1 MGIPAEADIL
11 IVGGGPAGSCA
22 ATRLARLG
30 YRVVLVDKTRHPRET
45 VGESILPSAWKY
57 FDLLGVTERVE
68 REGFV
73 KKAGGVVDW
82 ENEVT
87 QIQFRDFDYDR
98 PGLHVERAAL
108 DHLLLDNARA
118 AGVQVFENVRAEAF
132 VPRGEQDGEVK
143 LLDVANSETRIV
155 RCRFLIDASGQASFI
170 AQQLGARRLD
180 LEFRF
185 VALWGYFTDS
195 RYVSAGGVVRPFEE
209 IAGHA
214 PMTFVS
220 SLGNWGWAWHIP
232 LRKDTSVGIVV
243 PVEDYKKN
251 SAAKSRTDY
260 FLETCRTTGNLACL
274 LEGARLSDDGPRF
287 MRDYSY
293 APEKIAGPGYFV
305 VGDASGFV
313 DPIFSIGVVM
323 ALYSG
328 QLAAWAIDSSLRRPA
343 QADSYR
349 TLFETQMRG
358 RYQLSRTMAL
368 PTHDETSDA
377 PRAAKLYFDFI
388 SKSEKELMWSAAS
401 MTTRSGNL
409 LRTSGSKQ
417 GPPPLRRRELQA
429 LRFD

>member
-1 MGIPAEADIL
+1 MGIPAKTDVLVI
-11 IVGGGPAGSCA
+11 GGGPAGSCV

-30 YRVVLVDKTRHPRET
+30 YGVVLVDKVRHPRET

-57 FDLLGVTERVE
+57 FDLLGVTERVVQ
-68 REGFV
+68 EGFV

-87 QIQFRDFDYDR
+87 QIQFRDFDYSR

-108 DHLLLDNARA
+108 DHLLLDNARS
-118 AGVQVFENVRAEAF
+118 AGVQVFENVKAESFIARGEHDAEAS
-132 VPRGEQDGEVK
+132 
-143 LLDVANSETRIV
+143 LIDVDTKERQSV
-155 RCRFLIDASGQASFI
+155 RCRFLVDASGQSSFV

-180 LEFRF
+180 SDFRF
-185 VALWGYFTDS
+185 VALWGYFTGS
-195 RYVSAGGVVRPFEE
+195 RYVSAGGMVRPFED
-209 IAGHA
+209 IPQHP

-232 LRKDTSVGIVV
+232 LRKDTSVGIIV
-243 PVEDYKKN
+243 PVEDYKRD
-251 SAAKSRTDY
+251 SAKKSRERY
-260 FLETCRTTGNLACL
+260 FLDTCRSTGNLGKL
-274 LEGARLSDDGPRF
+274 LEGAHLPADGVRL

-313 DPIFSIGVVM
+313 DPIFSVGVVM

-328 QLAAWAIDSSLRRPA
+328 QLAAWAIDCSLRRPA
-343 QADSYR
+343 QAPSYR

-409 LRTSGSKQ
+409 LRTSGESRT
-417 GPPPLRRRELQA
+417 PPPLKRRNLQE
-429 LRFD
+429 LRFE

>member
-1 MGIPAEADIL
+1 MGIPANTDVLVI
-11 IVGGGPAGSCA
+11 GGGPAGTCA
-22 ATRLARLG
+22 ATRLVRLG
-30 YRVVLVDKTRHPRET
+30 YDVVLIDKVRHPRET

-57 FDLLGVTERVE
+57 FDLLEVTERVE
-68 REGFV
+68 QEGFV

-87 QIQFRDFDYDR
+87 QISFRDFDYDR

-108 DHLLLDNARA
+108 DLLLLENARS
-118 AGVQVFENVRAEAF
+118 AGVEIFENVRAEKF
-132 VPRGEQDGEVK
+132 LVHGEQDVEATLFDADGKEHR
-143 LLDVANSETRIV
+143 SV
-155 RCRFLIDASGQASFI
+155 RCRFLIDASGQSSFV
-170 AQQLGARRLD
+170 AQQLGARKLD
-180 LEFRF
+180 SDFRF
-185 VALWGYFTDS
+185 VALWGYFTGS
-195 RYVSAGGVVRPFEE
+195 RYVSAGGVVRPFAD
-209 IAGHA
+209 IPQHP

-243 PVEDYKKN
+243 PVEDYKKQ
-251 SAAKSRTDY
+251 SSGKSREQY
-260 FLETCRTTGNLACL
+260 FLDTCRSTGNLGKL
-274 LEGARLSDDGPRF
+274 LEGAHLPEDGVRL

-305 VGDASGFV
+305 IGDASGFV
-313 DPIFSIGVVM
+313 DPIFSVGVVM

-328 QLAAWAIDSSLRRPA
+328 QLAAWAVDSALRRPA
-343 QADSYR
+343 QAAAYR

-368 PTHDETSDA
+368 PTHDENSEA
-377 PRAAKLYFDFI
+377 PRAAQLYFDFI

-409 LRTSGSKQ
+409 LRTAGGSSV
-417 GPPPLRRRELQA
+417 PPPLKRRNLA
-429 LRFD
+429 DLRFE

>member
-1 MGIPAEADIL
+1 MGIPAQTDIL
-11 IVGGGPAGSCA
+11 VIGGGPAGSCA
-22 ATRLARLG
+22 ATQLARLG
-30 YRVVLVDKTRHPRET
+30 YAVVLIDKVRHPRET

-57 FDLLGVTERVE
+57 FDLLGVTQRVE

-87 QIQFRDFDYDR
+87 QISFRDFDYDR

-108 DHLLLDNARA
+108 DHLLLDNARN
-118 AGVQVFENVRAEAF
+118 AGVQVFENVRAESFAAH
-132 VPRGEQDGEVK
+132 GEHDAEVRLLDGETK
-143 LLDVANSETRIV
+143 ENRTV
-155 RCRFLIDASGQASFI
+155 RCRFLVDASGQSSFI

-180 LEFRF
+180 SDFRF
-185 VALWGYFTDS
+185 VALWGYFTGS
-195 RYVSAGGVVRPFEE
+195 RYVSAGGMVRPFED
-209 IAGHA
+209 IPRHA

-243 PVEDYKKN
+243 PVEDYKQN
-251 SAAKSRTDY
+251 GAETSREKY
-260 FLETCRTTGNLACL
+260 FLDTCLSTGNLGRL
-274 LEGARLSDDGPRF
+274 LEGAQLPAGGVRL

-305 VGDASGFV
+305 IGDASGFV
-313 DPIFSIGVVM
+313 DPIFSVGVVM

-343 QADSYR
+343 QTPTYR

-368 PTHDETSDA
+368 PTHDETSEA

-409 LRTSGSKQ
+409 LRTSGESRV
-417 GPPPLRRRELQA
+417 PPPLKRRNLQE
-429 LRFD
+429 LRFE